1 MSEAKKCIPRNVA
14 NEPWYDRLY
23 HNKTMSSTIKYVN
36 FKNPEAPLDKLDFAL
51 KSVYDQEVELI
62 NGKPLPPL
70 TTKDENELIVR
81 NKVVGP
87 EAHSF
92 PKAGRSL
99 IIWNNP
105 TKDSV
110 HKADNAICGH
120 HSQETNAGY
129 SRKPNGGHFMN

>member
-1 MSEAKKCIPRNVA
+1 
-14 NEPWYDRLY
+14 
-23 HNKTMSSTIKYVN
+23 MSSTIKYVD
-36 FKNPEAPLDKLDFAL
+36 FKNPEAPLDQLDFAL
-51 KSVYDQEVELI
+51 KSVYDHVNEWNKGNDEVYIQPETLRKLTEKEVKLI
-62 NGKPLPPL
+62 KGKPLPPY